1 MARYLLD
8 TDVVVD
14 YLKDVPST
22 IELIDGLYSQ
32 GEILCICDIV
42 VAEVYTGLP
51 PAQREIGRTLL
62 GAMQFLLTTERA
74 SRQAGVWRY
83 EFRRR
88 GIQLPT
94 TDSLIA
100 AVAYDRQA
108 TVVTGNLD
116 DYPMPEVSILPLPRR
131 L

>member
-1 MARYLLD
+1 VARYLLD

-22 IELIDGLYSQ
+22 IELIDSLYSQ

-42 VAEVYTGLP
+42 VAEVYAGLP

-74 SRQAGVWRY
+74 SRQAGMWRY
-83 EFRRR
+83 DFRRR

-116 DYPMPEVSILPLPRR
+116 DYPMPQVSILPLPRR